1 MADVTV
7 ETVVAAAPKVLYDLV
22 SDVTRMGEWSP
33 ETTSCRWLG
42 DATGPTVGARFVGAN
57 CAGWRRWATTCK
69 VRAADPG
76 ERFEF
81 EVSFGP
87 LPVSTW
93 AYEFEPEGAGCRVR
107 ETWTDRRL
115 GWMRKASPYVMGV
128 RDWGEHNRG
137 TMEAT
142 LAALRQHA
150 EKTG

>member
-1 MADVTV
+1 MADITV
-7 ETVVAAAPKVLYDLV
+7 ETTVAAEPKMLYDLV

-42 DATGPTVGARFVGAN
+42 GATGPTVGARFVGAN
-57 CAGWRRWATTCK
+57 RAGWRRWATTCK
-69 VRAADPG
+69 VLAAEPA

-93 AYEFEPEGAGCRVR
+93 AYEFEPEGNGCRVR
-107 ETWTDRRL
+107 ETWTDRRF

-128 RDWGEHNRG
+128 RDWGEHNRV

-142 LAALRQHA
+142 LAALQQHA
-150 EKTG
+150 EKTA